1 MKNSAVIIIGALLLF
16 AFGMQVFMF
25 YRIHEK
31 LDQRFALEKNLN
43 LSSRQ
48 GSETW
53 IQDSD
58 NRNPYEELLRMR
70 NQMEQLFNDS
80 MSRLH
85 KDFATDSY
93 TKNPAVDLED
103 ETDRYVVTADI
114 PGADESSLKV
124 ALNGRELTIAI
135 KTGNVNNEEANAEEV
150 KEVTDGNKKYQL
162 RERFS
167 GEFKR
172 SLTLPGDV
180 NQAGMKTKYDKGVL
194 TITLPKT

>member
-48 GSETW
+48 GSDTW

-58 NRNPYEELLRMR
+58 NRNPYEELLQMR
-70 NQMEQLFNDS
+70 NQMEHLFNDS

-85 KDFATDSY
+85 KDFATDS
-93 TKNPAVDLED
+93 L
-103 ETDRYVVTADI
+103 
-114 PGADESSLKV
+114 
-124 ALNGRELTIAI
+124 
-135 KTGNVNNEEANAEEV
+135 
-150 KEVTDGNKKYQL
+150 
-162 RERFS
+162 
-167 GEFKR
+167 
-172 SLTLPGDV
+172 
-180 NQAGMKTKYDKGVL
+180 YDKGVL
-194 TITLPKT
+194 TKTLPKT